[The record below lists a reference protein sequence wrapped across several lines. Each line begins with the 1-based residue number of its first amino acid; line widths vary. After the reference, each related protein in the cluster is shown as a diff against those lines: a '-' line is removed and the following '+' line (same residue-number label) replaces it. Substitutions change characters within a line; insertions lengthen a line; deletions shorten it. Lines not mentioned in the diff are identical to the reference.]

1 MLMSHLFEPLTFRG
15 VTLKNRIG
23 ISPMC
28 EYCSTDGF
36 ANDWHLVHLGSRAVG
51 GAGLVMTEASAVT
64 PTGRITAGDLG
75 IYKDE
80 HVEMLSR
87 IFRFIEQQGGV
98 PGMQLAHAGR
108 KASTDIPWKGGKPV
122 DPASG
127 GWTPI
132 FAPSALP
139 FDTGYQ
145 TPRALT
151 TSEIASI
158 VQAFGEAAR
167 RVLQAGAKVL
177 EIHAAHGYLINTFLS
192 PLSNHRTDEYGGS
205 FPNRIRFLTE
215 VVNAVRKVWPDAL
228 PLFVRLS
235 TTDWADGGWTIDD
248 SVELARVLK
257 PLGVDLID
265 CSSGGLAPNAKIPVG
280 AGYQVPFATRIR
292 LDANIP
298 TAAVGMITNAVQADQ
313 VVRNGEADLVLLA
326 RESLRDPYFPLHAAS
341 EVHFKE
347 QKWPDQYLRAKS

>member
-1 MLMSHLFEPLTFRG
+1 MPHLFEPLTLRG
-15 VTLKNRIG
+15 VTFRNRIG

-28 EYCSTDGF
+28 EYSSHDGF

-64 PTGRITAGDLG
+64 PEGRISAGDLG

-80 HVEMLSR
+80 HIEMLSR
-87 IFRFIEQQGGV
+87 IFHFIERQGGV

-108 KASTDIPWKGGKPV
+108 KASTDIPWKGGKPL

-132 FAPSALP
+132 FAPSALA
-139 FDTGYQ
+139 FDAGYQ

-151 TSEIASI
+151 TIEIAAI
-158 VQAFGEAAR
+158 VQAFADAAK
-167 RVLQAGAKVL
+167 RVFQAGGKVI
-177 EIHAAHGYLINTFLS
+177 EIHGAHGYLVNTFLS
-192 PLSNHRTDEYGGS
+192 PLSNYRTDAYGGS
-205 FPNRIRFLTE
+205 IQNRTRFLTE
-215 VVNAVRKVWPDAL
+215 IVNAIRKVWPDIL

-235 TTDWADGGWTIDD
+235 CTDWTEGGRTIDD
-248 SVELARVLK
+248 SVELARTLK

-265 CSSGGLAPNAKIPVG
+265 CSSGGLVPNAKIPVG

-292 LDANIP
+292 RDADIA
-298 TAAVGMITNAVQADQ
+298 TAAVGMITEAAQADQ
-313 VVRNGEADLVLLA
+313 IVRNGDADLVLLA
-326 RESLRDPYFPLHAAS
+326 RESLRDPYFPLHAAA
-341 EVHFKE
+341 EVHYKD

>member
-1 MLMSHLFEPLTFRG
+1 MPHLFEPLTLRG
-15 VTLKNRIG
+15 VTFRNRIG

-28 EYCSTDGF
+28 EYSSHDGF

-64 PTGRITAGDLG
+64 PDGRISSGDLG
-75 IYKDE
+75 LYKDE
-80 HVEMLSR
+80 HIEMLSR
-87 IFRFIEQQGGV
+87 IFTFIEKQGGV

-108 KASTDIPWKGGKPV
+108 KASTDIPWKGGKPI

-139 FDTGYQ
+139 FDAGYQ
-145 TPRALT
+145 TPRALS

-158 VQAFGEAAR
+158 VQAFGDAAQ
-167 RVLQAGAKVL
+167 RVLQAGGKVI
-177 EIHAAHGYLINTFLS
+177 EIHGAHGYLINSFLS
-192 PLSNHRTDEYGGS
+192 PLSNHRPDAYGGS
-205 FPNRIRFLTE
+205 FQNRARFLTE
-215 VVNAVRKVWPDAL
+215 VVNAIRKVWPDTL

-235 TTDWADGGWTIDD
+235 STDWSEGGWTIDD

-265 CSSGGLAPNAKIPVG
+265 CSSGGLVPTAKIPVG
-280 AGYQVPFATRIR
+280 AGYQVPFSTRIR
-292 LDANIP
+292 RDANIS
-298 TAAVGMITNAVQADQ
+298 TAAVGMITQAAQADQ
-313 VVRNGEADLVLLA
+313 IIRNGGADLVLLA

-341 EVHFKE
+341 EVHFKDH
-347 QKWPDQYLRAKS
+347 KWPDQYLRGKS

>member
-1 MLMSHLFEPLTFRG
+1 
-15 VTLKNRIG
+15 
-23 ISPMC
+23 MC
-28 EYCSTDGF
+28 EYSSQDGF

-64 PTGRITAGDLG
+64 PDGRISSADLG

-80 HVEMLSR
+80 HIEMLSR
-87 IFRFIEQQGGV
+87 IFAFIEKQGGV

-108 KASTDIPWKGGKPV
+108 KASTDIPWKGGKAV

-139 FDTGYQ
+139 FDAGYQ
-145 TPRALT
+145 TPRALS

-158 VQAFGEAAR
+158 VKAFGDAAR
-167 RVLQAGAKVL
+167 RVLLAGGRVI
-177 EIHAAHGYLINTFLS
+177 EIHGAHGYLINSFLS
-192 PLSNHRTDEYGGS
+192 PLSNHRTDQYGGS
-205 FPNRIRFLTE
+205 FQNRARFLTE
-215 VVNAVRKVWPDAL
+215 AVNAIRKVWPDTL

-235 TTDWADGGWTIDD
+235 STDWSEGGWTIDD
-248 SVELARVLK
+248 SVELARALK

-265 CSSGGLAPNAKIPVG
+265 CSSGGLVPNAKIPVG
-280 AGYQVPFATRIR
+280 AGYQVRFSSRIR
-292 LDANIP
+292 CDANIS
-298 TAAVGMITNAVQADQ
+298 TAAVGMITQAAQADQ
-313 VVRNGEADLVLLA
+313 IIRNGDADLVLLA

-341 EVHFKE
+341 ELHF
-347 QKWPDQYLRAKS
+347 QDHKWPDQYLRGKS

>member
-1 MLMSHLFEPLTFRG
+1 MPHLFEPLTLRG
-15 VTLKNRIG
+15 VTFRNRIG

-28 EYCSTDGF
+28 EYSSRDGF

-64 PTGRITAGDLG
+64 PDGRISAGDLG

-80 HVEMLSR
+80 HIETLSR
-87 IFRFIEQQGGV
+87 VFHFIERQGGV

-108 KASTDIPWKGGKPV
+108 KASTDIPWKGGKPL

-151 TSEIASI
+151 TPEIAAI
-158 VQAFGEAAR
+158 VQAFADAAK
-167 RVLQAGAKVL
+167 RVLQAGGKVI
-177 EIHAAHGYLINTFLS
+177 EIHGAHGYLVNTFLS
-192 PLSNHRTDEYGGS
+192 PLSNHRTDAYGGS
-205 FPNRIRFLTE
+205 FQNRGRFLIE
-215 VVNAVRKVWPDAL
+215 IVNAIRKVWPDIL

-235 TTDWADGGWTIDD
+235 CTDWSEGGRTIDD
-248 SVELARVLK
+248 SVELARTLK

-265 CSSGGLAPNAKIPVG
+265 CSSGGLVPNAKIPVG

-292 LDANIP
+292 RDADIA
-298 TAAVGMITNAVQADQ
+298 TAAVGMITEAAQADQ
-313 VVRNGEADLVLLA
+313 IVRNGDADLVLLG
-326 RESLRDPYFPLHAAS
+326 RESLRDPYFPLHAAA
-341 EVHFKE
+341 EVHYKD
-347 QKWPDQYLRAKS
+347 QKWADQYLRAKS